1 MPRTC
6 KDYTKS
12 VVYRIVQNHIT
23 LYIGSTTNFVKRKAN
38 HKSDCNNEKKK
49 SFHFPI
55 YKYIRANGGWDNGF
69 QMVLIQEYP
78 LCKNSLEL
86 EMYEL
91 SHCDAYE
98 PDLNARR
105 PCLTDE
111 DRKDYSL
118 TYYKNNKADYLK
130 RSKDF
135 YHNNKELCKIK
146 NREKYLKRKA
156 EKA

>member
-12 VVYRIVQNHIT
+12 VVYRIVQNNIT
-23 LYIGSTTNFVKRKAN
+23 HYIGSTTNFVKRKAN

-55 YKYIRANGGWDNGF
+55 YKYIRANGGWENGF
-69 QMVLIQEYP
+69 KMVLIQEYP

-86 EMYEL
+86 EKYEL
-91 SHCDAYE
+91 DHCDAYE

-105 PCLTDE
+105 PCITDE
-111 DRKDYSL
+111 DRKNYSL
-118 TYYKNNKADYLK
+118 TYYNDNKAVFLK
-130 RSKDF
+130 RSKD
-135 YHNNKELCKIK
+135 YYLNNKAHCK
-146 NREKYLKRKA
+146 EKCRIYYLKKKA

>member
-6 KDYTKS
+6 KDNTKS

-69 QMVLIQEYP
+69 QIVLIQEYP

-91 SHCDAYE
+91 HH
-98 PDLNARR
+98 
-105 PCLTDE
+105 
-111 DRKDYSL
+111 L
-118 TYYKNNKADYLK
+118 TYVMFMNPYV
-130 RSKDF
+130 
-135 YHNNKELCKIK
+135 I
-146 NREKYLKRKA
+146 
-156 EKA
+156 

>member
-98 PDLNARR
+98 PDFNARR
-105 PCLTDE
+105 PCLSDE
-111 DRKDYSL
+111 SKKDYRL
-118 TYYKNNKADYLK
+118 AYYNANRETYLK
-130 RSKDF
+130 NSKDF

-146 NREKYLKRKA
+146 NRENYLKRKGN
-156 EKA
+156 